1 MNDEQRTTITKK
13 KFMKKTVHK
22 EKSEPV
28 LHVNENLNQE
38 EQVAERAH
46 ELYNH
51 GNDLADWF
59 QAEREIHEWH
69 QRKSKT
75 QASHN
80 SGAAPA
86 RP

>member
-1 MNDEQRTTITKK
+1 MSLSST
-13 KFMKKTVHK
+13 
-22 EKSEPV
+22 
-28 LHVNENLNQE
+28 
-38 EQVAERAH
+38 
-46 ELYNH
+46 
-51 GNDLADWF
+51 DLADWF

-80 SGAAPA
+80 SGAALA